1 MAARLTNNT
10 VAEARAKRAS
20 KDDRPRR
27 LNRLA
32 GVHMGA
38 YVYML
43 PCSDGSLYVGSATGD
58 DLLPRIETHN
68 AGAFPAATHGHGA
81 R

>member
-1 MAARLTNNT
+1 
-10 VAEARAKRAS
+10 
-20 KDDRPRR
+20 
-27 LNRLA
+27 
-32 GVHMGA
+32 MGA